1 EDDIADSLPRAR
13 VRLGRWPSSAKIFLG
28 PDGNA
33 LAPGDR
39 LIQRDLAD
47 TLEAIAHRGPQA
59 FYQGPIAEKLAAAV
73 QAAGG
78 IMTADDLKNYRPHI
92 RRPVRGR
99 YRGHEIISMPPSSS
113 GGVVL
118 IEMLNVLEGFKLD
131 EQDNA
136 ARLHLMIEAM
146 RRAYADRAAY
156 LGDPAVV
163 SAPLARLMS
172 KRYAAQLRA
181 GIDHSRATPSREIR
195 EDLQLPREGDN
206 TTH

>member
-1 EDDIADSLPRAR
+1 
-13 VRLGRWPSSAKIFLG
+13 
-28 PDGNA
+28 
-33 LAPGDR
+33 
-39 LIQRDLAD
+39 
-47 TLEAIAHRGPQA
+47 
-59 FYQGPIAEKLAAAV
+59 
-73 QAAGG
+73 
-78 IMTADDLKNYRPHI
+78 MTADDLKNYRPHI

-131 EQDNA
+131 EQDNT

-163 SAPLARLMS
+163 SAPLARAGSMPARS
-172 KRYAAQLRA
+172 CAA
-181 GIDHSRATPSREIR
+181 
-195 EDLQLPREGDN
+195 
-206 TTH
+206 